1 MFFGGEIKLKTL
13 TIFFILILMIGTL
26 TPAIASESE
35 PVYET
40 KCGQDAI
47 DIGQLCIVAEK
58 IPTESIKLFSWQEI

>member
-1 MFFGGEIKLKTL
+1 MKTL

-26 TPAIASESE
+26 TPAIALE

-47 DIGQLCIVAEK
+47 DVGQLCIVAEK

>member
-1 MFFGGEIKLKTL
+1 
-13 TIFFILILMIGTL
+13 MIGTL

-47 DIGQLCIVAEK
+47 DVGQLCIIAEK
-58 IPTESIKLFSWQEI
+58 MPTESIKLFSWLEI